1 MPSLPTWLW
10 RPKTQVFPLPVVPK
24 NYSLCFGKITSKIV
38 FTIIL
43 TIWLIGSLSY
53 FVWIV
58 YDLFS
63 QNKWSAFRFSDYPN
77 IATQIWQVPLGFLGI
92 RVIQTQKPSYMQLF
106 LIVMLTAQIF
116 SFIYTT
122 LNYAKQI
129 REINERAE
137 IKHHFYGEP
146 LKKFPKKGLYTL
158 AAIQI
163 FIYSCIFTVVASYYR
178 YIRDRQLAKESFD
191 APVVLTAPLE
201 EQNLPLNK

>member
-1 MPSLPTWLW
+1 MFWQNHV
-10 RPKTQVFPLPVVPK
+10 K
-24 NYSLCFGKITSKIV
+24 GKIFNHPQIV

-43 TIWLIGSLSY
+43 TIWVIGSLSY

-63 QNKWSAFRFSDYPN
+63 QDKWSGFRFSDYPN

-116 SFIYTT
+116 SFIYTM

-129 REINERAE
+129 REINQRAE

-146 LKKFPKKGLYTL
+146 LKKFPKK
-158 AAIQI
+158 
-163 FIYSCIFTVVASYYR
+163 VVASYYR